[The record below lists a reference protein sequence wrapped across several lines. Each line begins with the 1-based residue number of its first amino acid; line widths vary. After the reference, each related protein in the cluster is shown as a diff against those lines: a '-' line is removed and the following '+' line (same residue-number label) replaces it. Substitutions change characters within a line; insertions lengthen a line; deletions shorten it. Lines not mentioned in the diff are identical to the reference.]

1 MTMPNISPD
10 AVMFILFFAIVVEV
24 ALPFSSSFDRIFS
37 VDVPRNT
44 GSCRKT
50 ICKLIGTS
58 LDRDDSWRGYSWDT
72 IIFNGIGLIILLT
85 LSFLQVIL
93 LFNSQNVRVFDLYFA
108 INTSIHFFTNTSWQ
122 FYSGE
127 TVVSYLIQSIYFTA
141 HNFLFSATGICIT
154 IAVMS
159 RITRQFTNRI
169 SNFWVEVIS
178 STYTCYMENQERRL
192 KNKMK
197 VETICKTLEYT
208 LRD

>member
-1 MTMPNISPD
+1 MTMPNILPD
-10 AVMFILFFAIVVEV
+10 AVMFIFFAIVVEV
-24 ALPFSSSFDRIFS
+24 AFPFSSFFDRVFT
-37 VDVPRNT
+37 VDVPRNIR
-44 GSCRKT
+44 SFRKT

-58 LDRDDSWRGYSWDT
+58 LDRDDSWGGYSWDT
-72 IIFNGIGLIILLT
+72 LIFNGNGLIILLT
-85 LSFLQVIL
+85 LFFLQVIL
-93 LFNSQNVRVFDLYFA
+93 LFNSQNFRVFNLYFA
-108 INTSIHFFTNTSWQ
+108 INTYIHFFTNTSWQ
-122 FYSGE
+122 FYSCE

-169 SNFWVEVIS
+169 SDFWVEVIR
-178 STYTCYMENQERRL
+178 STYTYYMENQERRL

>member
-1 MTMPNISPD
+1 MTMPNIPPD

-24 ALPFSSSFDRIFS
+24 SFPFSSFFDRVFT

-44 GSCRKT
+44 RSCRKM

-58 LDRDDSWRGYSWDT
+58 LNRDDCWRGYSWDT
-72 IIFNGIGLIILLT
+72 LIFNGFGLIILLT

-93 LFNSQNVRVFDLYFA
+93 LFNSQNFKVFDLYFA

-141 HNFLFSATGICIT
+141 HNFLFSATGIRIT

-169 SNFWVEVIS
+169 SNFG
-178 STYTCYMENQERRL
+178 
-192 KNKMK
+192 
-197 VETICKTLEYT
+197 
-208 LRD
+208 